1 MADRA
6 DSDGMAATRLSDG
19 QKGEIVTRFGNG
31 ESSQELA
38 GAFGCSTAT
47 ITRVVKAALSPE
59 AYERLKAQRGRRGR
73 GSAEPEPEAVPAARQ
88 TAELSREPAGADLP
102 ESLPEPPA
110 AEPMPRRAAPPAPVP
125 PAADADEPA
134 PDRSSGRGS
143 RRSAAEPED
152 AEDSPSVLAIDD
164 ADDFGGGDEEFGDE
178 EIGEGDGPDFTPVPL
193 VLNLANDS
201 LVEPRPLVIGSL
213 PASSAYMLVDKTVEL
228 QARPLSDLPELGR
241 LPPGEEE
248 RQALVM
254 FLNPRQAKRQCG
266 RTQRVIKMPDLTL
279 LQRTA
284 PYLLAQGISRVVIE
298 GSLYALPGS

>member
-1 MADRA
+1 
-6 DSDGMAATRLSDG
+6 MAATRLSDG

-31 ESSQELA
+31 ESTQELA
-38 GAFGCSTAT
+38 GAYGCSTAT
-47 ITRVVKAALSPE
+47 ITRVVKAALSP
-59 AYERLKAQRGRRGR
+59 ADYERLKAQRGRRGR
-73 GSAEPEPEAVPAARQ
+73 GSAEPEPEAAPADDQA
-88 TAELSREPAGADLP
+88 ADLSREPAGAELAEAVP
-102 ESLPEPPA
+102 ETPA
-110 AEPMPRRAAPPAPVP
+110 TETKPRRAAPPAPVP
-125 PAADADEPA
+125 PAAEADEPA
-134 PDRSSGRGS
+134 RERGAGRGIT
-143 RRSAAEPED
+143 RAAAEPED

-164 ADDFGGGDEEFGDE
+164 ADDFGGDGDGDEEFGDE
-178 EIGEGDGPDFTPVPL
+178 EIGEGDGSDFTPVPL

-201 LVEPRPLVIGSL
+201 LVEPRPLEIASL
-213 PASSAYMLVDKTVEL
+213 PTSAYMLVDKTVEL

-266 RTQRVIKMPDLTL
+266 RTQRVIKMPDLAL

>member
-1 MADRA
+1 
-6 DSDGMAATRLSDG
+6 MAATRLSDG

-31 ESSQELA
+31 ESTQELA
-38 GAFGCSTAT
+38 GAYGCSTAT
-47 ITRVVKAALSPE
+47 ITRVVKAALSP
-59 AYERLKAQRGRRGR
+59 ADYERLKAQRGRRGR
-73 GSAEPEPEAVPAARQ
+73 GSAEPEPEAAPAADQ
-88 TAELSREPAGADLP
+88 ASELSGDPAAADPSEAAP
-102 ESLPEPPA
+102 EHEAPEPTPQQ
-110 AEPMPRRAAPPAPVP
+110 AAPPTPEP
-125 PAADADEPA
+125 IAAEADEPA
-134 PDRSSGRGS
+134 RGRAS
-143 RRSAAEPED
+143 VRRITRAAAEPED

-164 ADDFGGGDEEFGDE
+164 ADDFGGEGDGDEEFGDE
-178 EIGEGDGPDFTPVPL
+178 EIGEGDGSDFTPVPL

-201 LVEPRPLVIGSL
+201 LVEPRPLEIASL
-213 PASSAYMLVDKTVEL
+213 PTSAYMLVDKTVEL

-266 RTQRVIKMPDLTL
+266 RTQRVIKMPDLAL